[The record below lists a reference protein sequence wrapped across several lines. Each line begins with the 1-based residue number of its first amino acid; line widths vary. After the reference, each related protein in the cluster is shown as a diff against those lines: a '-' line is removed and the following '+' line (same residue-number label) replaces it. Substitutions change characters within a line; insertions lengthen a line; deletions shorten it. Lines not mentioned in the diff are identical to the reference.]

1 MNKIDLVGR
10 TTKDIEL
17 KILESGKVLANFSLA
32 VDRRFKDKDGN
43 RKVDFINIIAW
54 GKPAETLST
63 YVKKGDRLGVSGRLE
78 TGSYE
83 KEDGTKG
90 YIAQVVVEDFDLLG
104 TKRNE
109 DQTEETTETAEDGF
123 TPVEED
129 DELPF

>member
-123 TPVEED
+123 TPVED